1 MSFII
6 PLSSMDQLIDIHRKS
21 NPSNLPRPQ
30 KTKNLKKV
38 GALKLLFTLC
48 SPIDYCIFFLGTLSS
63 IICAFNTI
71 AQEVL
76 SGTAINHL
84 FELKPSDNFPTTLYY
99 DCLNYAIAAII
110 MAVVAYINFSTWFYL
125 GRKLTIKYRKEYFK
139 IILDQ
144 EMEWFDYE
152 NAFELSSRIENEIND
167 ISEALGY
174 KFGYALHVLILF
186 VSGIAYCMYLNSR
199 MTLAICVVIPAICL
213 ILYIS
218 MNKDEDLSSMKEDL
232 EKAGGMVEEV
242 LYNRKII
249 DAYNTQKEEIN
260 NYSQYLKKAENAC
273 FRQIVLYAIFYGI
286 SELVSHLTE
295 GGSLIFYSYVVAD
308 NKKNGKKDFFI
319 GDLLQIINILIF
331 QACMSLNEGMP
342 CFKSI
347 NQACNAAKN
356 FFYLREK
363 NMIKLKNKEKR
374 NKKIVYVTPNKEE
387 LLKDIIF
394 KNVSFMYKSS
404 PQNDFKIDNL
414 NIVFKS
420 KKLNT
425 LIGESGCGKTTII
438 SILQKLYPSYQ
449 GDISIGTTNISLI
462 DTHYLRDFIGYVP
475 QEPLLMNCSIKEN
488 ILMGR
493 TDFTDE
499 EIMDVCKKT
508 HLDRIIK
515 KKDEGL
521 NYIVGVRGGKL
532 SGGEKQLLALTRA
545 LIRKP
550 AILLLDEATS
560 ALDNKNMKKINELLK
575 EISKEITVI
584 SIVHRLSSI
593 EGSDWIILIKNG
605 KDFSCGEH
613 HELMEKCEYYKK
625 LIEKDFVRKEKEILS
640 QMKKKNMTI
649 DNGTGNFDEKEEDEP
664 LIQTK
669 MLQFDTD
676 DDMSTTPKIIS
687 VSPKPRKKEKLIT
700 SFSLLRKVYK
710 IKPLGIIGIFV
721 TSLLSGL
728 LWPFSG
734 SFFSIFSSIISK
746 ESTEINYLSIGI
758 KYSLLYS
765 ALAILIGLIISTKT
779 IAYESMGN
787 FISNFIRR
795 KIFKKLISIN
805 LSFFNKKEN
814 NPGSLFA
821 KLSYEASK
829 ANYIVFTSIGVVLES
844 LVAYLTCIFIG
855 CYYNVSL
862 TLITVTLSPFILL
875 NFYLNFYIQ
884 NVKAS
889 NEKEVIQSSAEMVM
903 ECFYN
908 IKTVKA
914 YNFKSKVIKMFE
926 EIVQGKNNENIKE
939 LKSLSNKVGLLWS
952 LSSILIDVSLCV
964 NFYFG
969 TRLIIK
975 EQISFDDF
983 LCIFLSFQVG
993 LYYISQG
1000 QFYMDDIS
1008 QAYDSLK
1015 SVRNFLE
1022 IKNQNDV
1029 LHQKQGLIKPD
1040 SLSGKI
1046 EFDQV
1051 CFGFETGENQAQII
1065 EILTNLSFVIY
1076 PGQRIGIVGDSGS
1089 GKSSIIQIIE
1099 GFYST
1104 TSGSVLFDDIDSTQY
1119 NLASL
1124 RNRISY
1130 VEQEPSLFKKNV
1142 RENIRYG
1149 NSNIKDKEIDDIAK
1163 RLKIEYLL
1171 EKNEDI
1177 FDENGKLNFPV
1188 SGGEKQR
1195 IALARAL
1202 LKKADIYL
1210 FDEPTTALDK
1220 TNEQEVVK
1228 VIKETISG
1236 KTAIF
1241 VAHRLSTVRDCDMIY
1256 VVKNGKFIEK
1266 GTHNELMKLN
1276 KKYAELYSISN
1287 D

>member
-1 MSFII
+1 MSFVI
-6 PLSSMDQLIDIHRKS
+6 PLSSVDQLIDLQGKS
-21 NPSNLPRPQ
+21 KLPMMAHSHKI
-30 KTKNLKKV
+30 KTLKKV
-38 GALKLLFTLC
+38 GALELLFTLC
-48 SPIDYCIFFLGTLSS
+48 SPIDYSLIFLGIISS

-84 FELKPSDNFPTTLYY
+84 FELKPSENFPTTLYN
-99 DCLNYAIAAII
+99 DCLNYIIVAII

-125 GRKLTIKYRKEYFK
+125 GRKLTMKYRREYFK

-144 EMEWFDYE
+144 DMEWFDYE

-174 KFGYALHVLILF
+174 KFGYALNILVLFI
-186 VSGIAYCMYLNSR
+186 SGISYCMYLNFRIAS
-199 MTLAICVVIPAICL
+199 AICIIIPIISL
-213 ILYIS
+213 VLYIS
-218 MNKDEDLSSMKEDL
+218 MNKDEDLSSMKEEL

-249 DAYNTQKEEIN
+249 DACNTQKEEIN
-260 NYSQYLKKAENAC
+260 NYSKFLKNAEKAC
-273 FRQIVLYAIFYGI
+273 FRQIVLYAIFYGV

-295 GGSLIFYSYVVAD
+295 GGSLIFYSYVIAD
-308 NKKNGKKDFFI
+308 NKKKGKTDFLI
-319 GDLLQIINILIF
+319 GDLLQIVNILIF

-356 FFYLREK
+356 FFDLRKK
-363 NMIKLKNKEKR
+363 NMIKIKNNER
-374 NKKIVYVTPNKEE
+374 KIKNNDKVTPNREE
-387 LLKDIIF
+387 LTKNIIF
-394 KNVSFMYKSS
+394 KNVSFVYKSNS
-404 PQNDFKIDNL
+404 ECGFKINNL
-414 NIVFKS
+414 NLVFKS

-425 LIGESGCGKTTII
+425 LIGESGCGKSTII
-438 SILQKLYPSYQ
+438 SILQKLYPSYKGDVFI
-449 GDISIGTTNISLI
+449 GDINISLI
-462 DTHYLRDFIGYVP
+462 DTYYLRGLIGYVP

-493 TDFTDE
+493 TDFTDQ

-508 HLDRIIK
+508 HLNKIISK
-515 KKDEGL
+515 KEEGL
-521 NYIVGVRGGKL
+521 NYVVGVKGGKL
-532 SGGEKQLLALTRA
+532 SGGEKQLLALARA

-560 ALDNKNMKKINELLK
+560 ALDNKNMKIINELLK

-584 SIVHRLSSI
+584 SIAHRLSSI
-593 EGSDWIILIKNG
+593 EGSDWIIVIKNG
-605 KDFSCGEH
+605 TDYSCGEH
-613 HELMEKCEYYKK
+613 QELMKKCEYYKQ
-625 LIEKDFVRKEKEILS
+625 LIEKDFVIKEKERIN
-640 QMKKKNMTI
+640 QMKKKNMI
-649 DNGTGNFDEKEEDEP
+649 IVNNNGNSDEKEENDP

-676 DDMSTTPKIIS
+676 DDIKNSKIIS
-687 VSPKPRKKEKLIT
+687 VSPKRIKKEEQIT
-700 SFSLLRKVYK
+700 SCSLLRKVFK
-710 IKPLGIIGIFV
+710 MKPLGIIGIFT

-734 SFFSIFSSIISK
+734 SFFSLFTSIITK
-746 ESTEINYLSIGI
+746 EATENNYLSIGI

-765 ALAILIGLIISTKT
+765 SLAILIGLIISAKT
-779 IAYESMGN
+779 IAYELMGN
-787 FISNFIRR
+787 FISNYIRR
-795 KIFKKLISIN
+795 KIFKKLISVN
-805 LSFFNKKEN
+805 LSYFNKKEN

-829 ANYIVFTSIGVVLES
+829 VNYIVFTSIGVVLES
-844 LVAYLTCIFIG
+844 LVAYVTCIFIG
-855 CYYNVSL
+855 CYFNISL

-884 NVKAS
+884 NVKTS
-889 NEKEVIQSSAEMVM
+889 NEKEILQSSAEMIV

-926 EIVQGKNNENIKE
+926 DIVQGKNNENIKE
-939 LKSLSNKVGLLWS
+939 LKSISNKVGLLWS
-952 LSSILIDVSLCV
+952 LSSILIDISLCI

-969 TRLIIK
+969 TRMILK
-975 EQISFDDF
+975 EQITFDDF
-983 LCIFLSFQVG
+983 FCIFLSFQVG

-1015 SVRNFLE
+1015 SVSDFME
-1022 IKNQNDV
+1022 VKTQNDV
-1029 LHQKQGLIKPD
+1029 LHQKKGLIKPD
-1040 SLSGKI
+1040 ILNGKI
-1046 EFDQV
+1046 EFNQV
-1051 CFGFETGENQAQII
+1051 CFGFETGEKNEQII

-1099 GFYST
+1099 GFYPI
-1104 TSGSVLFDDIDSTQY
+1104 TSGSILFDDIESTQY
-1119 NLASL
+1119 NLVSL
-1124 RNRISY
+1124 RERISY
-1130 VEQEPSLFKKNV
+1130 VEQEPSLFKKSV

-1149 NSNIKDKEIDDIAK
+1149 NPNVKDEEIDDIAK

-1171 EKNEDI
+1171 EKKEDLI
-1177 FDENGKLNFPV
+1177 DEDGKFNFPV

-1210 FDEPTTALDK
+1210 FDEATTALDK

-1241 VAHRLSTVRDCDMIY
+1241 VAHRLSTIKDCDMIY
-1256 VVKNGKFIEK
+1256 VVENGKFVEK
-1266 GTHNELMKLN
+1266 GTHSELMTIN